1 MSKVFPEFITSL
13 PEADIPLKGVK
24 AYLSQSRDH
33 QIVFM
38 EFSEDVEISTHSHGA
53 QWGVVLEGEIELVIG
68 GVPHTFGKGDS
79 YFILNGVEHS
89 ARIRKG
95 YADVTFFDEPDRF
108 KAK

>member
-1 MSKVFPEFITSL
+1 MSEIFPESITSL

-38 EFSEDVEISTHSHGA
+38 EFSEDVEMPPHSHGA
-53 QWGVVLEGEIELVIG
+53 QWGVVLEGEIELVID
-68 GVPHTFGKGDS
+68 GVPHTFKKGDS
-79 YFILNGVEHS
+79 YFIPNGVEHS